1 MLGHLR
7 PVAAVE
13 DLIDPVAVLAKLEAG
28 NVPIGSMLCE
38 ALHAVRSHLG
48 MEVAFIAEF
57 SEGARVFRHVD
68 GRTEHLVLC
77 VGDSNPLEE
86 SYCQRVVDGRLPELI
101 NDATQLPAALE
112 LPVTRELPVGAHL
125 SVPIRFSDGGVYGT
139 FCCFS
144 TRPDGSLNE
153 RDLNTLRLFAAFAGR
168 LLETQAKS
176 QQSCASKRSRI
187 ESVLAERSY
196 GVVYQPIVHLVENR
210 IVGHEALARFRADP
224 QRTPDKWFDEAGQV
238 GLQKELEIALI
249 EAALQGFDRLPADSY
264 LSLNVSPETILAGAV
279 GEVLASQPLDRLM
292 LEVTEHALVQD
303 YERLA
308 EVLEPLRR
316 EGLRLAVDDA
326 GAGYASFRHILKLK
340 PDVIK
345 LDASLIRNVDSDTGC
360 RALAAALIRFAEET
374 GCKVV
379 AEGVETQEE
388 LAMLRR
394 LAVNKAQGY
403 LLGRPAPLGPLAKAN
418 RT

>member
-1 MLGHLR
+1 MLAHLQSATAITR
-7 PVAAVE
+7 
-13 DLIDPVAVLAKLEAG
+13 DDPVAILARLEAG
-28 NVPIGSMLCE
+28 SMPIGSMLCE

-57 SEGARVFRHVD
+57 SEGARIFRHVD
-68 GRTEHLVLC
+68 GRTERLTLC
-77 VGDSNPLEE
+77 VGDSNPLED

-101 NDATQLPAALE
+101 HDAAQLAEALL
-112 LPVTRELPVGAHL
+112 LPVTTELPVGAHL
-125 SVPIRFSDGGVYGT
+125 SVPIRFSDGALYGT

-144 TRPDGSLNE
+144 TRSDGSLND

-176 QQSCASKRSRI
+176 QQARQTQQNRVAA
-187 ESVLAERSY
+187 VLAKRAY

-210 IVGHEALARFRADP
+210 IVGHEALARFTDEPVRS
-224 QRTPDKWFDEAGQV
+224 PDKWFADAGQV
-238 GLQKELEIALI
+238 GLQQELEIALI
-249 EAALQGFDRLPADSY
+249 EAALQGFDLLPADSY

-279 GEVLASQPLDRLM
+279 AEVLSEQPLDRLM
-292 LEVTEHALVQD
+292 LEVTEHALVED

-308 EVLEPLRR
+308 DALRPLRSR
-316 EGLRLAVDDA
+316 GLRLAVDDA

-345 LDASLIRNVDSDTGC
+345 LDSSLIRTVDSDMGC

-379 AEGVETQEE
+379 AEGVETHEE

-394 LAVNKAQGY
+394 LEVNKAQGY
-403 LLGRPAPLGPLAKAN
+403 LLGRPMPLRKRAATG
-418 RT
+418 

>member
-279 GEVLASQPLDRLM
+279 GEVLPSQPLDRLM

-308 EVLEPLRR
+308 EALEPLRR

-403 LLGRPAPLGPLAKAN
+403 LLGRPSALSARVATG
-418 RT
+418 